1 MVVAVVVAVTV
12 EGMVAVVA
20 GRAARVT
27 CDLPIRIVLNESM
40 SSDHAVH
47 DADVH
52 CTVAARGSEELR
64 RIAPELRQN
73 CARIA
78 QRAWSITSQ
87 REGCAETTVWYVA
100 SCTSMDATTAA
111 NDGRCEPGG
120 AWYTSA
126 PKTIV
131 GTSRTREMPWA
142 PGWTLWPPSFRL
154 SLRRRL
160 A

>member
-47 DADVH
+47 DVDVH
-52 CTVAARGSEELR
+52 WTVAAVGSQKNCAEVR
-64 RIAPELRQN
+64 QNCARIAPELRQN

-78 QRAWSITSQ
+78 LAWTVAARGALCSSASSPKAMPFVAVIT
-87 REGCAETTVWYVA
+87 
-100 SCTSMDATTAA
+100 
-111 NDGRCEPGG
+111 EP
-120 AWYTSA
+120 W
-126 PKTIV
+126 K
-131 GTSRTREMPWA
+131 RK
-142 PGWTLWPPSFRL
+142 
-154 SLRRRL
+154 RRRSGVRRR
-160 A
+160 ASERAGGGRAPRAAA